1 MTKDTLF
8 LQEAYTYILEK
19 KKAGKDWVPPWAKKE
34 DEKGE
39 KGKKCKCKAAGHGCD
54 CDDCSE
60 CKANQKK
67 EKGGSELTAKQ
78 KKLPPALQAAMKK
91 RMTKKNGL
99 EEAYMEIFESKH
111 INKKFARRYN
121 KITSLLLKADP
132 GSKDYTKLKTE
143 RDDLV
148 SILKDHGK
156 TPADLD
162 ELLAKKEPNEEME
175 QSEENEP
182 TLQYNDVCTRC
193 GDCHKVE
200 NCPENI

>member
-19 KKAGKDWVPPWAKKE
+19 KKAGKDWVPPWAKKKGE
-34 DEKGE
+34 KTEKGE
-39 KGKKCKCKAAGHGCD
+39 KA
-54 CDDCSE
+54 
-60 CKANQKK
+60 
-67 EKGGSELTAKQ
+67 EKGGSGLTAKQ
-78 KKLPPALQAAMKK
+78 KKLPPALQATMKK
-91 RMTKKNGL
+91 RMTKKDGL

-175 QSEENEP
+175 ETEENEP
-182 TLQYNDVCTRC
+182 TLHFNDVCTRC
-193 GDCHKVE
+193 GDCHSTE
-200 NCPENI
+200 DCPENI

>member
-19 KKAGKDWVPPWAKKE
+19 KKAGKDWVPPWAKKK

-39 KGKKCKCKAAGHGCD
+39 KGKKDEKGEKA
-54 CDDCSE
+54 
-60 CKANQKK
+60 
-67 EKGGSELTAKQ
+67 EKGGSGLTAKQ

-91 RMTKKNGL
+91 RMTKKDGL

-175 QSEENEP
+175 ETEENEP
-182 TLQYNDVCTRC
+182 TLHFNDVCTRC
-193 GDCHKVE
+193 GDCHSTE
-200 NCPENI
+200 DCPENI